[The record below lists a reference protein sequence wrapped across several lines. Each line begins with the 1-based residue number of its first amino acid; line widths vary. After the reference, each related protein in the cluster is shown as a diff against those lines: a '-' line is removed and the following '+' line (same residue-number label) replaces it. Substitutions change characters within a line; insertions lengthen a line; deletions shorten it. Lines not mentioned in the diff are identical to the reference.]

1 MIYLPPPADFS
12 NNLLEQLLKLGSQ
25 LHACSDEV
33 LRSQMQQMSCA
44 KSEESLRSVRLLL
57 HTSQYL
63 RQQLTVVSDV
73 VAPTPTQEKEQL
85 ISLLS
90 SREREV
96 LALLALGYTLPRIG
110 EKLFI
115 SPATVNNHCARMRE
129 KLGLRGR
136 NALTMYAIS
145 LLAI

>member
-1 MIYLPPPADFS
+1 M
-12 NNLLEQLLKLGSQ
+12 
-25 LHACSDEV
+25 
-33 LRSQMQQMSCA
+33 
-44 KSEESLRSVRLLL
+44 
-57 HTSQYL
+57 
-63 RQQLTVVSDV
+63 

-110 EKLFI
+110 QKLFI

-129 KLGLRGR
+129 KLELRGR
-136 NALTMYAIS
+136 NALVAYAMYEAGMIK
-145 LLAI
+145 